1 VSLRDKSGAEKH
13 VIERSAPVWSL
24 QWNPSREEQHDLLAV
39 ACWDQTLS
47 FYESNGAQFGKD
59 KVLAFDPCC
68 VRHFSNGKPAPIQ
81 TPHAALLTRPSPPF
95 TYSPKLLTSKFSFLR
110 HAATPPHSPP
120 RASQANT
127 FAWAART
134 ARRRCGP
141 RRV

>member
-1 VSLRDKSGAEKH
+1 MSLRDKSGAEKH

-47 FYESNGAQFGKD
+47 FYESNGAQFSKD

-81 TPHAALLTRPSPPF
+81 TPHAALHKSPF
-95 TYSPKLLTSKFSFLR
+95 SYSPKLLTSSSPIF
-110 HAATPPHSPP
+110 ATPPRRP
-120 RASQANT
+120 
-127 FAWAART
+127 T
-134 ARRRCGP
+134 AHLGLLRRIHLRGRLGP
-141 RRV
+141 QGVAVDQGGC